1 MAEAKKAIWW
11 PKVQPAAGR
20 DTALP
25 SSASKLGDQDYFVV
39 CDTVVMWLVYFLRLG
54 LVLFL
59 GGGGVFVLFGL
70 VLSNIMQK
78 KFFAI
83 LL

>member
-1 MAEAKKAIWW
+1 M
-11 PKVQPAAGR
+11 
-20 DTALP
+20 
-25 SSASKLGDQDYFVV
+25 

-54 LVLFL
+54 FVLLL